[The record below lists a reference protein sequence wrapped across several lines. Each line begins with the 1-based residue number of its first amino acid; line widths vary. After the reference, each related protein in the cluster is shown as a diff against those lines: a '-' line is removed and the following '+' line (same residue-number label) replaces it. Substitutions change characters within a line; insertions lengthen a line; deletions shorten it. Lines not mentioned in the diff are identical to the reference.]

1 MTMFTNFRLPR
12 SRFGSARHPVGA
24 PAAAARS
31 GQPAATLTRDELLR
45 EVIAVLG

>member
-1 MTMFTNFRLPR
+1 MTIFANSRLSR

-24 PAAAARS
+24 PAPTRS

>member
-24 PAAAARS
+24 PAAARS